1 MPTAANV
8 AAAASAASLAPPP
21 LLACLAASSA
31 AAMASSAALL
41 DCDPTTSSTID
52 ASFTIAAAYFS
63 RVAPFVSD
71 SRICW
76 LVRNL
81 RYDIAAADAA
91 AMRFTATGSFGVY
104 FSSSMITFWESSYRR
119 CRLSNASV
127 TASFSLAL
135 KGARGAG
142 RRKPV

>member
-1 MPTAANV
+1 M
-8 AAAASAASLAPPP
+8 
-21 LLACLAASSA
+21 
-31 AAMASSAALL
+31 
-41 DCDPTTSSTID
+41 D

-76 LVRNL
+76 FVRNL
-81 RYDIAAADAA
+81 RYDIAAAEAA

-104 FSSSMITFWESSYRR
+104 FSSSMITFWSSSYRR

-135 KGARGAG
+135 RGARGAG